1 MGPNSM
7 TGVLARGAE
16 DTDYTEVKTKY
27 VRTGKRA
34 ATCNPR
40 REASEE
46 TKLPTLDLKFPTSRL

>member
-1 MGPNSM
+1 M

-16 DTDYTEVKTKY
+16 DTEVETKY

-46 TKLPTLDLKFPTSRL
+46 IKLLTLDLKFPTSRL